1 MPASDCY
8 CTQRDETLRSMRFW
22 IDFDRP
28 GRKSMPVEVDP
39 EAHRAQRFVPLGAIA
54 IARGHPVSTRTVVE
68 SASPTEADE
77 PQGFTLQQPSGH
89 TARTNATRLLLAL
102 LLLQVSGVTIGDDIP
117 ALPASDADEVVP
129 EIVVEAPEP
138 RYVAPTLRDRIGRIW
153 APVRINGRGPF
164 RLVVDT
170 GWNRSAVTTSVVEAL
185 GIVPTAG
192 DTVVMHGVTGTRTV
206 PVIAVDSLVVGDLE
220 LYSKRLPVMNDA
232 LGGADGVLG
241 TEGLLEM
248 RIYIDFRHD
257 LIRISRS
264 RMQQAAPNFLVIPVK
279 IVKGLLLVANVR
291 IGTLRAKAI
300 IDTGGHTTLA
310 NTALRDALA
319 RKIRP
324 EDILANEIIG
334 TTLDVQRGDLV
345 VTPNIAIGSLE
356 IKDAY
361 ITAGDMHIFQ
371 YWKMT
376 QDPALLIGM
385 DVLGQFDTLIIDYAR
400 RELQVRLRSR
410 RASGPRAN

>member
-1 MPASDCY
+1 
-8 CTQRDETLRSMRFW
+8 
-22 IDFDRP
+22 
-28 GRKSMPVEVDP
+28 
-39 EAHRAQRFVPLGAIA
+39 
-54 IARGHPVSTRTVVE
+54 
-68 SASPTEADE
+68 
-77 PQGFTLQQPSGH
+77 LQQPSGH

-170 GWNRSAVTTSVVEAL
+170 GSNRSAVTTSVVEAL

-220 LYSKRLPVMNDA
+220 LYSKRLPVLNDA

-300 IDTGGHTTLA
+300 IDTGGQTTLA